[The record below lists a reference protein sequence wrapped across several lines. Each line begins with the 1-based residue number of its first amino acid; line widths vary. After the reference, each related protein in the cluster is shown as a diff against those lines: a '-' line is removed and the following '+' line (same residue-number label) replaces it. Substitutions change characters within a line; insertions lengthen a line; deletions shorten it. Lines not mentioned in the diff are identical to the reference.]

1 MPVTYNSLRTVNGF
15 RSPGFSVSGTGA
27 IESSESLTV
36 SGLVTIQGD
45 ISSTADIITSQSL
58 IGNSL
63 LLSAISIQ
71 NNVIQNT
78 VLNQDLILSIN
89 GTGTIRLQEPV
100 TITGLL
106 TAASITGTNL
116 QLSAVSIQNNVI
128 QNTVLN
134 QDLLLSTTGTGTIRL
149 QKPVAITGV
158 VSITDAT
165 DATSTTAASVVLS
178 GGLASAKAVRT
189 GLDSYFN
196 SVRVGRGGNSATANN
211 TAVGANTLAAV
222 TSGTSNTAIGYN
234 SLAVNVSGI
243 ANTALGALSL
253 DSTQSGSNNTAVG
266 NSSLTQNITGN
277 NNTALGQN
285 SLSGSVGNNNIA
297 LGNNAGYL
305 LTSGNSNVIIGSAT
319 GSDISG
325 TSNNIIMADGDGNVR
340 FQINSAGQ
348 TAFNY
353 NVTVNGTVSADP
365 ATASNHLVTNRQM
378 IQAALAMS
386 LFNSF

>member
-1 MPVTYNSLRTVNGF
+1 MPVTYNSMRTTNGF
-15 RSPGFSVSGTGA
+15 RSPGFSVSSTGS
-27 IESSESLTV
+27 IESNESLTV
-36 SGLVTIQGD
+36 AGLVTIQGD
-45 ISSTADIITSQSL
+45 ISSTADIITSQGL
-58 IGNSL
+58 IGNRL
-63 LLSAISIQ
+63 LLSAVSIQ

-106 TAASITGTNL
+106 TAAAITGTGL
-116 QLSAVSIQNNVI
+116 QLSAVSIQSNVI

-134 QDLLLSTTGTGTIRL
+134 QDLILSTTGTGTIRL
-149 QKPVAITGV
+149 QEPVTITGA
-158 VSITDAT
+158 VSVTDITDAI
-165 DATSTTAASVVLS
+165 STTSASVVLS
-178 GGLASAKAVRT
+178 GGLASAKAIRT

-196 SVRVGRGGNSATANN
+196 SVRVGRGGNASTVNN

-222 TSGTSNTAIGYN
+222 TGGASNTAIGYN
-234 SLAVNVSGI
+234 SLAVNVSGN
-243 ANTALGALSL
+243 ANAALGALSL

-277 NNTALGQN
+277 NNTALGQS
-285 SLSGSVGNNNIA
+285 SLASSIGNNNIA
-297 LGNNAGYL
+297 LGNNSGHL

-319 GSDISG
+319 GADISG
-325 TSNNIIMADGDGNVR
+325 TDNNIIMADGDGNVR

-353 NVTVNGTVSADP
+353 NVTVNGTVSAEP
-365 ATASNHLVTNRQM
+365 ATAFNHLVTNRQM
-378 IQAALAMS
+378 VQAALAMS
-386 LFNSF
+386 MFTSF

>member
-1 MPVTYNSLRTVNGF
+1 MPVTYNSMRTTNGF
-15 RSPGFSVSGTGA
+15 RSPGFSVSSTGS
-27 IESSESLTV
+27 IESNESLTV
-36 SGLVTIQGD
+36 AGLVTIQGD
-45 ISSTADIITSQSL
+45 ISSTADIITSQGL
-58 IGNSL
+58 IGNRL
-63 LLSAISIQ
+63 LLSAVSIQ

-106 TAASITGTNL
+106 TAAAITGTGL
-116 QLSAVSIQNNVI
+116 QLSAVSIQSNII

-134 QDLLLSTTGTGTIRL
+134 QDLILSTTGTGTIRL
-149 QKPVAITGV
+149 QEPVTITGA
-158 VSITDAT
+158 VSVTDITDAI
-165 DATSTTAASVVLS
+165 STTSASVVLS
-178 GGLASAKAVRT
+178 GGLASAKAIRT

-196 SVRVGRGGNSATANN
+196 SVRVGRGGNASTVNN

-222 TSGTSNTAIGYN
+222 TGGASNTAIGYN
-234 SLAVNVSGI
+234 SLAVNVSGN
-243 ANTALGALSL
+243 ANAALGALSL

-277 NNTALGQN
+277 NNTALGQS
-285 SLSGSVGNNNIA
+285 SLASSIGNNNIA
-297 LGNNAGYL
+297 LGNNSGHL

-319 GSDISG
+319 GADISG
-325 TSNNIIMADGDGNVR
+325 TDNNIIMADGDGNVR

-353 NVTVNGTVSADP
+353 NVTVNGTVSAEP
-365 ATASNHLVTNRQM
+365 ATAFNHLVTNRQM
-378 IQAALAMS
+378 VQAALAMS
-386 LFNSF
+386 MFTSF